1 MSSLQ
6 GVLGG
11 LLLAGPAHGYR
22 LQATLAGEL
31 GPLWVTRASQLYLTL
46 GRMRRDGLVAAHRV
60 RQATRPDRQIFELT
74 PRGHA
79 AARAWLLEPGDDAD
93 LVVRLAVARL
103 LGAETFGGLAESA
116 SAARVGAL
124 RSLRALREQVA
135 GGFQRQAV
143 EAEVFRVQA
152 ELRWLAHV
160 RDHAGEIAAAPRG
173 ARGGGGGGGDTH
185 ARPA

>member
-1 MSSLQ
+1 MGSLQ
-6 GVLGG
+6 GMLGG

-22 LQATLAGEL
+22 LQATLEGEL
-31 GPLWVTRASQLYLTL
+31 GPLWITRASQLYLTL

-74 PRGHA
+74 ARGRA
-79 AARAWLLEPGDDAD
+79 AARAWLFEPGDDAD

-103 LGAETFGGLAESA
+103 LGAAPFGELVETA
-116 SAARVGAL
+116 SAAQAATL
-124 RSLRALREQVA
+124 RTLRTLRERVT

-160 RDHAGEIAAAPRG
+160 RDHADEIVATPRG
-173 ARGGGGGGGDTH
+173 ARGGGGDAH